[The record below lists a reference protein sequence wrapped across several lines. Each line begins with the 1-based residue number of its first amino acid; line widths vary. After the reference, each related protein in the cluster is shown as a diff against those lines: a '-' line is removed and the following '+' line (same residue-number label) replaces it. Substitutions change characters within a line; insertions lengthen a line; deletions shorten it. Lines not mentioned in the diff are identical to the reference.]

1 MTVKIGHNWRG
12 EDGVWLSKLTAVV
25 TNNTSTTLTSSTTEA
40 LLNSQTKGLTTDQK
54 KAIILAEQNQCKWL
68 QIVDYYVTNT
78 GSDANRIVPCTV
90 VSTVEGEKL
99 SIEPGESKEVYI
111 YTVRPETLQQMNF
124 IYDNKIIYRMTV
136 N

>member
-1 MTVKIGHNWRG
+1 M
-12 EDGVWLSKLTAVV
+12 

-40 LLNSQTKGLTTDQK
+40 LLNSQTNGLTTDQK
-54 KAIILAEQNQCKWL
+54 KTIILAEQNQCKWL
-68 QIVDYYVTNT
+68 QIVDYFVTNT
-78 GSDANRIVPCTV
+78 GSDANSIVPCTV

-111 YTVRPETLQQMNF
+111 YTTRPETLQQMNF
-124 IYDNKIIYRMTV
+124 IYDNKIIYRMKW